1 MNTEES
7 NGVFGL
13 TTQGIGLLVTASK
26 QSLDEQPM
34 LPEAQYFYLIYP
46 NTVGDS
52 LVARKIVT
60 SEDYFPPPKIRADS
74 SDAEVKECIEKV
86 CILFCN

>member
-52 LVARKIVT
+52 LVARVATQFLKVYLFYLEN
-60 SEDYFPPPKIRADS
+60 SNERRLFS
-74 SDAEVKECIEKV
+74 SA
-86 CILFCN
+86 